1 MKMKYFWIGILGFF
15 LMNSIQLEA
24 QNTFG
29 AAIVAGLNA
38 SQIQGDASAGYNRL
52 GVRAGLRGLVFLG
65 DKSEASL
72 DLLYS
77 QRGSTSGLFQDN
89 AAIRFVIAL
98 DYVEV
103 PVTFTYKDWLHE
115 DGYYRVHFT
124 GGLTYSRLFNTRVE
138 EYPIFEEEQENF
150 NLNDFGVRLGASY
163 FVSEKF
169 GISIFYNRSINRL
182 YNNLDHLQNGV
193 PVFEFPLV
201 GYFLSFEFSYRL

>member
-1 MKMKYFWIGILGFF
+1 MKYFWIGILGFF

-38 SQIQGDASAGYNRL
+38 SQIQGDDSAGYNRL
-52 GVRAGLRGLVFLG
+52 GVRAGLRGLIFLG
-65 DKSEASL
+65 EKSEVSL

-77 QRGSTSGLFQDN
+77 HRGSTSGLFQN
-89 AAIRFVIAL
+89 NSGIRRVIAL

-103 PVTFTYKDWLHE
+103 PIVFSYKDWLHD

-124 GGLTYSRLFNTRVE
+124 GGLTYSRLFNTRVSDYQE
-138 EYPIFEEEQENF
+138 VEEEQGNF
-150 NLNDFGVRLGASY
+150 NQNDFGIRLGASY
-163 FVSEKF
+163 FTTERF
-169 GISIFYNRSINRL
+169 GISVFYNRSINRL
-182 YNNLDHLQNGV
+182 YNNLDHLKSNGN
-193 PVFEFPLV
+193 PHLKFPLV